1 MEDLDDRKTQE
12 NGVLVQQNTKLSN
25 ENQELKRIIEL
36 KNKNLEGNILDTL
49 YF

>member
-25 ENQELKRIIEL
+25 ENQELKRIVEL